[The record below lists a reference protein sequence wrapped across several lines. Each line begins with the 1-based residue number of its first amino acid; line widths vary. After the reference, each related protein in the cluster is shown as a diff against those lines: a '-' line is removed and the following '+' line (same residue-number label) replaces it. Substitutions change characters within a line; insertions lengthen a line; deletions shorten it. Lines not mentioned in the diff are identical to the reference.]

1 MRTYTVSSGVVLLLA
16 AGFTMAQTTGTTKED
31 VAAWIKTLS
40 STSAKSDARVK
51 AADAIGKRGGK
62 RAKDVEDAIDP
73 LQKVAEKDKDQNV
86 RKAAIAAL
94 GSIAPEDEITVPL
107 LISIVK
113 TDSSSKDLKVASI
126 QALARF
132 GTRAKPAMPAINEFA
147 KTLDK
152 KDPAK
157 RMMKDI
163 NKAIQG
169 N

>member
-1 MRTYTVSSGVVLLLA
+1 MRMYTIARGAALLLV
-16 AGFTMAQTTGTTKED
+16 AGFTLTAAAAPDD
-31 VAAWIKTLS
+31 VAGWIKTLT

-51 AADAIGKRGGK
+51 AANEIGKRGGK

-73 LQKVAEKDKDQNV
+73 LQKVAEKDKDNSV
-86 RKAAIAAL
+86 RKAAISAL
-94 GSIAPEDEITVPL
+94 GAIAPEDDVTVPL
-107 LISIVK
+107 LTSIVK
-113 TDSSSKDLKVASI
+113 NDPSKEMKVATI

-132 GTRAKPAMPAINEFA
+132 GTRAKSAMPAINEFG

-157 RMMKDI
+157 RMLKDI
-163 NKAIQG
+163 NKQIQG

>member
-1 MRTYTVSSGVVLLLA
+1 MRTYTVCGGVVLLLA
-16 AGFTMAQTTGTTKED
+16 ATGLTLAQTSTPTD

-40 STSAKSDARVK
+40 STSAKSDARVQ
-51 AADAIGKRGGK
+51 AADAIGQRGGK
-62 RAKDVEDAIDP
+62 RAKDVVDAIDP
-73 LQKVAEKDKDQNV
+73 LQKVAEKDKDQKV

-94 GSIAPEDEITVPL
+94 GSIAPEDDITVPL
-107 LISIVK
+107 LTSIVK
-113 TDSSSKDLKVASI
+113 TDPSKEMKVASI

-132 GTRAKPAMPAINEFA
+132 GTRAKSAMPAINEFG

-157 RMMKDI
+157 RMLKDI

>member
-1 MRTYTVSSGVVLLLA
+1 MRTYSVCGGVVLLLA
-16 AGFTMAQTTGTTKED
+16 ASFTMAQSTTKDE
-31 VAAWIKTLS
+31 VANWIKTLT
-40 STSAKSDARVK
+40 STSAKTDARVK
-51 AADAIGKRGGK
+51 AADAIGKRGGRK
-62 RAKDVEDAIDP
+62 AKDVEGAIDP
-73 LQKVAEKDKDQNV
+73 LRKVAEKDKDDKV

-94 GSIAPEDEITVPL
+94 GSIAPEDETTLPL

-113 TDSSSKDLKVASI
+113 SDPSKDVKMASI

-152 KDPAK
+152 KEK
-157 RMMKDI
+157 RMLKDI

>member
-1 MRTYTVSSGVVLLLA
+1 MRTYSVCGGLTVLLA
-16 AGFTMAQTTGTTKED
+16 AASLTLSQTGTGKDE
-31 VAAWIKTLS
+31 VAVWIKTLS
-40 STSAKSDARVK
+40 SSSAKSGERVK

-62 RAKDVEDAIDP
+62 RAKDVEDAVDP
-73 LQKVAEKDKDQNV
+73 LLKVAEKDKDASV

-94 GSIAPEDEITVPL
+94 GSIAPEDEVTVPL

-113 TDSSSKDLKVASI
+113 TDSSKDMKFASI

-152 KDPAK
+152 KE
-157 RMMKDI
+157 
-163 NKAIQG
+163 
-169 N
+169 

>member
-1 MRTYTVSSGVVLLLA
+1 MVTVSGGVVLLLA
-16 AGFTMAQTTGTTKED
+16 ASLTLAQTGGATKGD
-31 VAAWIKTLS
+31 VAAWIKTLT
-40 STSAKSDARVK
+40 STSAKADARVK

-62 RAKDVEDAIDP
+62 RAKDVENAIDP
-73 LQKVAEKDKDQNV
+73 LQKVAEKDKDQSV

-94 GSIAPEDEITVPL
+94 GSIAPEDDVTVPL
-107 LISIVK
+107 LITIVK
-113 TDSSSKDLKVASI
+113 TDSSKEMKVASI

-132 GTRAKPAMPAINEFA
+132 GTRAKSAMPAINAFG

-157 RMMKDI
+157 RMLKDI